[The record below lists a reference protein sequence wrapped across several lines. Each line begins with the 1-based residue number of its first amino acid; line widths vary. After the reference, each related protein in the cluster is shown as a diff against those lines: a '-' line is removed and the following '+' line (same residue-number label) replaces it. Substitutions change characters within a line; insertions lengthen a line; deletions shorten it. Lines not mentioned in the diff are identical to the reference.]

1 MQKKRVFIYVRV
13 STLLQVEEGYSIP
26 QQVDRLQKY
35 CEAMG
40 YEVIKV
46 YIEDGHSGG
55 TMDRP
60 ALKQMLKEIAKLHPD
75 MILVDKLDRLSRSQF
90 DTLYM
95 IQKIFEPQNVAFV
108 SRAESFDTSSAFGKA
123 MVGIL
128 AVFAELERSRIKERM
143 IDGKEGRAKEGKY
156 KGGGNVP
163 IGFRYDKETEELIIN
178 EYEAEQVKEVY
189 NLFLRRTPVN
199 SIAKIMND
207 KGYRTKYGEWQ
218 GQTIRELILNPIYI
232 GKIVHKGKV
241 YEGLHD
247 GFIDEKTYERAVALM
262 AERDKENEKYKPG
275 KRYKTPIGGM
285 IWCGCCTAKYHW
297 RTNGRDKWG
306 KKRGYY
312 ICYSR
317 SKSDPK
323 LVKNPNCK
331 NKTYRDYELE
341 EIIFGEIRRLK
352 SEPAYIEELR
362 ESVDTSAKQKMLRK
376 RIEQIE
382 SQVSKLMDLYT
393 MDGIDLSV
401 VKAKMNPLNDEKRSL
416 ETELENL
423 EEIAPTITKE
433 EIVSVVDAFESV
445 VESGD
450 CYATHTAISELIDH
464 IVIDGEDI
472 QIHWRF

>member
-362 ESVDTSAKQKMLRK
+362 ESVDTSGKQKMLRK

-416 ETELENL
+416 EAELENL